1 MPTAERS
8 AFISYLAP
16 IVAFCIFGTAEE
28 WLPPAWYPIAYGVK
42 IAAVVAA
49 LLTWRVSLRDIQ
61 PSWRVILPS
70 IAIGLMVLAAWIGV
84 DKAVPYPH
92 LGARLGFDPHVIES
106 ENLRIAFVALR
117 LVGLVLVVPVMEEL
131 LWRSFLLRYLSNSD
145 FLQVPIGVFTP
156 VAFVGMVAASAAVHP
171 EWLVAVIA
179 SAAYGLWVQRT
190 KSLFAAIVAH
200 ASTNAGLGCYI
211 IVTRDWKYW

>member
-16 IVAFCIFGTAEE
+16 IVTFGVFGIAEE
-28 WLPPAWYPIAYGVK
+28 WLPPSWYPVAYGVK

-49 LLTWRVSLRDIQ
+49 LLIWRVSLRDIQ
-61 PSWRVILPS
+61 PTWRAILPS
-70 IAIGLMVLAAWIGV
+70 IAVGLIVLAAWIGM
-84 DKAVPYPH
+84 DRAVAYPH

-106 ENLRIAFVALR
+106 ETLRIAFVVLR
-117 LVGLVLVVPVMEEL
+117 LFGLVLVVPVMEEL
-131 LWRSFLLRYLSNSD
+131 LWRSFLLRYLSDSD

-156 VAFVGMVAASAAVHP
+156 FAFAGMLAASAVAHP

-179 SAAYGLWVQRT
+179 SGAYGLWVWRT

-200 ASTNAGLGCYI
+200 ATTNAGLGCFI
-211 IVTRDWKYW
+211 LVTRDWKYW